1 LVLLRSEKQ
10 LFKEIDKLIDR
21 VDKKMEKYDRLD
33 RERFNEVLTYL
44 VGQISKNRGIPR
56 EKIAAKTREVIAA
69 LMDYLDSIPEE
80 DTG

>member
-33 RERFNEVLTYL
+33 RERFNEVLAYL
-44 VGQISKNRGIPR
+44 VVP
-56 EKIAAKTREVIAA
+56 EKPKKVTRVK
-69 LMDYLDSIPEE
+69 LLSEE
-80 DTG
+80 RQC